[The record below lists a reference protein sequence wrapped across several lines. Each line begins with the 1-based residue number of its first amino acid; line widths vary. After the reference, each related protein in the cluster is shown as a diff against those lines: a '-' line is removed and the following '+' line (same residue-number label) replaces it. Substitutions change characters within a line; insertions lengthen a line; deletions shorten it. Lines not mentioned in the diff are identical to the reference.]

1 MTGAKVRCF
10 GVRCFGLF
18 GRRRRR
24 TDTWCAPRAPWRSS
38 SAACPPRSRP
48 RRSPGLY
55 ARTHAHTQTRAHT
68 HTYKARAHTHT
79 RRAHGCLD
87 CVRSSTARDVVEG
100 VAVSAGEQRG
110 SILRVWLQVRFQR
123 ARLVF
128 QNDCLAGPF
137 CASGTAAHAAYVRA
151 CVRVRLRARACVRVR
166 LRARACGRY
175 ERLFANPLTAA
186 RRGFI
191 DDIILPRVTRKRLC
205 QELDALYNKVL
216 AVDPPHTHVP
226 VSLPLH
232 TFRPAMAWLS
242 H

>member
-1 MTGAKVRCF
+1 VRAQGAVEIIFR
-10 GVRCFGLF
+10 GMPPAQQAEEV
-18 GRRRRR
+18 
-24 TDTWCAPRAPWRSS
+24 ARS
-38 SAACPPRSRP
+38 
-48 RRSPGLY
+48 L
-55 ARTHAHTQTRAHT
+55 RTHARTPTRAHT

-110 SILRVWLQVRFQR
+110 SILRVWLQMRFQR

-128 QNDCLAGPF
+128 QNDCLAGPL
-137 CASGTAAHAAYVRA
+137 CASGTAAHAAYV
-151 CVRVRLRARACVRVR
+151 RACVRVR

-216 AVDPPHTHVP
+216 AVDPHTHTRP
-226 VSLPLH
+226 RLPPSSH
-232 TFRPAMAWLS
+232 IQAGHGMAV
-242 H
+242 